1 MRSGVRSWAAAA
13 VAIIGGGAGNSAN
26 LDPTVKLPS
35 PLWSWWAKFL
45 FQFYRVALD
54 LIGLLPH
61 AAEFTVPAKMR
72 EAVPLLRDC

>member
-1 MRSGVRSWAAAA
+1 M
-13 VAIIGGGAGNSAN
+13 
-26 LDPTVKLPS
+26 KLPS

-54 LIGLLPH
+54 LIGRLPH
-61 AAEFTVPAKMR
+61 AEFTVLAKMR

>member
-1 MRSGVRSWAAAA
+1 M
-13 VAIIGGGAGNSAN
+13 
-26 LDPTVKLPS
+26 KLPS